1 MRDTF
6 ARLVE
11 ATHAHGYDD
20 DASFEWMFIAVMASF
35 TVEDYDGQIRF
46 AAEGLFPC
54 VFQVLESE
62 GFIERL
68 PTAGNSSV
76 LGTETY
82 QLTPAGV
89 YLAYRASEIVTQNSL
104 HN

>member
-11 ATHAHGYDD
+11 ATHALGYDD
-20 DASFEWMFIAVMASF
+20 DTSFEWMFVAVMASF
-35 TVEDYDGQIRF
+35 TIEDYDGMIRF
-46 AAEGLFPC
+46 APEGLFPC
-54 VFQVLESE
+54 VFHVLEDE
-62 GFIERL
+62 GLIERL
-68 PTAGNSSV
+68 PTAGDNPM

-89 YLAYRASEIVTQNSL
+89 RLSFQASELVAQNSRQS
-104 HN
+104 